1 MKTYAKTVMAA
12 WLFGLSALLQA
23 QTLDLVNF
31 QDQWGNAQ
39 NLNPETRWLVI
50 SRAMSSG
57 DIVKDT
63 FDALSIEDPQK
74 YDMLYVADIS
84 GMPGLISKF
93 VALPKM
99 RNYAFPIALAREK
112 GQLTDMGIPLEEPE
126 WITVLT
132 LQSLE
137 IEGVE
142 SFNDPASFSA
152 FLRESVLQ

>member
-1 MKTYAKTVMAA
+1 MAA
-12 WLFGLSALLQA
+12 WLFGLSSLLQA
-23 QTLDLVNF
+23 QTLDLVSF

-39 NLNPETRWLVI
+39 NLTPETKWLII

-74 YDMLYVADIS
+74 YGMLYVADIS

-99 RNYAFPIALAREK
+99 RNYAFPIALARQK
-112 GQLTDMGIPLEEPE
+112 GLLTDMGIPLEESE
-126 WITVLT
+126 SIAVFT
-132 LQSLE
+132 LQGLE
-137 IEGVE
+137 IEAAE
-142 SFNDPASFSA
+142 YFNDTGSFSA
-152 FLRESVLQ
+152 FLHESVLQ